1 MKNRIK
7 ALFLAAGLAVSMF
20 GTCARAEAVTEEA
33 VTEASS
39 EAADGEAEEAAGEA
53 AEAESQLA
61 EDAQETETAQESQGM
76 YADYYESIEA
86 SIVQTLETLSSMSDE
101 QIQQII
107 ENGTNASEVAMAA
120 NWDGVR
126 EELGNFVEVTDQQVT
141 EDGNSITVASQAVY
155 DGVDED
161 TAVEVMYQFNLT
173 DGSATLE
180 WNVEYPI
187 STLMS
192 QAAMNTVMGLGVV
205 FVVLIFLTFVIGQV
219 HWIPDMLG
227 GKEKEKAAAQAA
239 APVPAAVPAPVSE
252 PEELVDDLELVAV
265 ITAAIAASQQTST
278 DGFVV
283 RSIKKANRRKWLNA

>member
-101 QIQQII
+101 QIQQIM

-161 TAVEVMYQFNLT
+161 TAVEVVYQFNLT

-180 WNVEYPI
+180 WNVEYPM

-192 QAAMNTVMGLGVV
+192 QAAMNTVMGLGVVTLDRVLV

-227 GKEKEKAAAQAA
+227 GKEKEKARHRQ
-239 APVPAAVPAPVSE
+239 
-252 PEELVDDLELVAV
+252 
-265 ITAAIAASQQTST
+265 
-278 DGFVV
+278 
-283 RSIKKANRRKWLNA
+283 RRRCLRQFPLRFLSRRTWWTIWNWWR